1 MENENISN
9 FQRKIPIPV
18 PKVRTALR
26 SACRKLKFNFAD
38 LSVVF
43 VGEKRMRRLNREY
56 LGHDYVTDVLSF
68 PNASVGNPEH
78 TCLDPRQKHSGVT
91 AGGEI
96 IICPAVAARNAK
108 RYGNTFERELILYV
122 VHGILHL
129 CGYDDRS
136 PEDVKRMRRKEQEIM
151 ELWGHKT

>member
-1 MENENISN
+1 MGNENISN
-9 FQRKIPIPV
+9 FQRKIPISV

-26 SACRKLKFNFAD
+26 SACRKLKFNSAD
-38 LSVVF
+38 LSVAF

-56 LGHDYVTDVLSF
+56 LSHDYVTDVITFHLGGET
-68 PNASVGNPEH
+68 PPLH
-78 TCLDPRQKHSGVT
+78 
-91 AGGEI
+91 GEI

-108 RYGNTFERELILYV
+108 RYGNTLERELILYV

-136 PEDVKRMRRKEQEIM
+136 PEDVKRMRKKETEI
-151 ELWGHKT
+151 LKRIV